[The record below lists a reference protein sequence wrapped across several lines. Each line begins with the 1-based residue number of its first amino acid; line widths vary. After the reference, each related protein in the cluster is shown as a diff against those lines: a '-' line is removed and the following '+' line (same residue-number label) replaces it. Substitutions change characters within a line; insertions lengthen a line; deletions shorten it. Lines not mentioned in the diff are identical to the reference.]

1 MRLARWLTVCDKR
14 RGPLNRRSLASRLLL
29 RARSL
34 NRRIRSA
41 AAAALEQD
49 ARALNVIPL
58 FRSTDFDGAQLLPAF
73 WSLPYDERLAACLI
87 VVEEFDPALASAT
100 SNIPPGML
108 AARAN
113 RAMARLSGA
122 LPHRTRTGTR

>member
-1 MRLARWLTVCDKR
+1 MIADAARADAVLLTAVEGCHI
-14 RGPLNRRSLASRLLL
+14 AL
-29 RARSL
+29 REARDHPGVVRVL
-34 NRRIRSA
+34 FSA

-100 SNIPPGML
+100 SNVPAGML

>member
-1 MRLARWLTVCDKR
+1 MIADAARADAALLTAVEGCHV
-14 RGPLNRRSLASRLLL
+14 AL
-29 RARSL
+29 REARDHPGVVKVL
-34 NRRIRSA
+34 FSA

-58 FRSTDFDGAQLLPAF
+58 FRSTGFDGPQLLPAF

-100 SNIPPGML
+100 SNVPATML
-108 AARAN
+108 ADRAN
-113 RAMARLSGA
+113 RAIARLSGT
-122 LPHRTRTGTR
+122 LPHRNLFETR